1 MFKVNAPLSHLN
13 HKIGRTYAFTPG
25 WLENESIWL
34 HMEYKLL
41 LSLLKL
47 ELYDQFYTHFKNT
60 FIPFLSTDIYGRS
73 VLENSS
79 FIVSS
84 AYPDDRLHG
93 RGFYARLSGATIEAL
108 NILAIMFIGHN
119 PYSYSNNELSIKLKP
134 TIPGW
139 LFDENN
145 EIEFLLHGHTQITYV
160 NNSRFDTH
168 KLQIQKIIINDI
180 EYEHFEIREPF
191 SKNIREQI
199 PHSVKIILN

>member
-1 MFKVNAPLSHLN
+1 
-13 HKIGRTYAFTPG
+13 
-25 WLENESIWL
+25 
-34 HMEYKLL
+34 MEYKLL
-41 LSLLKL
+41 LTLLKL

-84 AYPDDRLHG
+84 AYPDDRLYG

-134 TIPGW
+134 TIPE
-139 LFDENN
+139 FIDENN
-145 EIEFLLHGHTQITYV
+145 EIEFCYV
-160 NNSRFDTH
+160 V
-168 KLQIQKIIINDI
+168 
-180 EYEHFEIREPF
+180 
-191 SKNIREQI
+191 
-199 PHSVKIILN
+199 HSNYICK